1 MLPRRIGLSE
11 LGEQKVAS
19 HPWGG
24 QDWFRKEDFVYADTH
39 SALAVRLAREERSA
53 MGRAGK
59 NLRCLRVFGQPKD
72 VCISRSSWKLCGDK
86 SIGV

>member
-11 LGEQKVAS
+11 SGEQKAAS
-19 HPWGG
+19 QPWGA

-53 MGRAGK
+53 MGMAGK
-59 NLRCLRVFGQPKD
+59 NLRSLRVFGQPKD
-72 VCISRSSWKLCGDK
+72 VGHSV
-86 SIGV
+86 SI